1 MKPEKNYEYKD
12 INTKLLCVD
21 PLYQRKVDMRRVAQ
35 MNKDF
40 RPEIVDPIKVS
51 FREGK
56 YWIFDGQHTAELL
69 KLRNRGNDLP
79 VECKVFYGL
88 TWLDECELF
97 LLQRGISR
105 AVGVED
111 KYKAR
116 FNRGDKDVV
125 AIVNIAQDLGIRVDF
140 TKTKGNNRIC
150 ALTTLDR
157 IFTGLGDD
165 DYREML
171 SIIRDAW
178 DGDATSFSAEIL
190 KGMYIFFK
198 TYKGQF
204 NKKRLISQLHSVS
217 PTVIIR
223 EGKASTSPG
232 FSKYARQILNAY
244 NFRTKIRL
252 PDLL

>member
-105 AVGVED
+105 AVGMED

-125 AIVNIAQDLGIRVDF
+125 AMVNIAQDLGIRVDF

-232 FSKYARQILNAY
+232 FSKYARQILNVY